1 LQDRNR
7 GGTVF
12 FKIFQNKR
20 ELTYKDNPNGGRP
33 WGDEGSYDLAG
44 ISKEGVEGGVKA
56 GANAS
61 PSASPNKKWATA

>member
-1 LQDRNR
+1 MG

-33 WGDEGSYDLAG
+33 WGDEGSYFWGERDSFSGKLMAPF
-44 ISKEGVEGGVKA
+44 IT
-56 GANAS
+56 ANRFC
-61 PSASPNKKWATA
+61 NTARSFQVWIKSR